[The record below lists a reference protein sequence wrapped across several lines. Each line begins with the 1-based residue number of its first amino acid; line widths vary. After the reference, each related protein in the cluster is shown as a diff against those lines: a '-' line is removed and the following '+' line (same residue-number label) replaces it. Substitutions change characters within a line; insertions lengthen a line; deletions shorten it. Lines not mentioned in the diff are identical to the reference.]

1 MRMQTGRPQLRFDS
15 YEARSTRSLDPG
27 KSPIRTTR
35 GRASRPPLTN
45 QVTGKAFN
53 TPVHQPAAKAFNATT
68 PIYVATAPPTWEQHL
83 RLISL
88 FTTHTGMGN
97 KKAATIYTM
106 SSTVLPPDT
115 PSTYITTTIVPRF
128 SGVRPYPFLVDP
140 LNSVPTWP
148 RPPPVK

>member
-1 MRMQTGRPQLRFDS
+1 MQTGCPRPRSDS
-15 YEARSTRSLDPG
+15 YEVRSTRSLDPG

-35 GRASRPPLTN
+35 GLASRPSLSN
-45 QVTGKAFN
+45 RITGKAFN
-53 TPVHQPAAKAFNATT
+53 TPVHQPAVKAFNATT
-68 PIYVATAPPTWEQHL
+68 PIYVATAPPMWEQHL